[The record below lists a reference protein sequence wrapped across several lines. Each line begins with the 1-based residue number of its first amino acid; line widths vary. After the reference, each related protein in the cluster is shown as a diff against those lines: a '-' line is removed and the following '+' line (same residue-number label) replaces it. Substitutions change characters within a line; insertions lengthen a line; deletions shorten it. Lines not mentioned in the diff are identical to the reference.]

1 MASININK
9 LILFGLLI
17 TIFSQVISYVD
28 NNFIEL
34 GLFNNL
40 LKLGRIIPIFAIS
53 VFFIFKQK
61 TNYLI
66 LGTILLS
73 LFLVISNFILLS
85 QCCLIQYLAGLINLF
100 SILSFL
106 IITINPFKQFTY
118 TKISNKLFNLIKFF
132 FYGNI
137 FLQIFQSFTT
147 GSPGFSLKISLGII
161 SLWIRNLGFFDIPS
175 TTALASLSLMCVI
188 SKERIARGLIDTKK
202 LNFTLFYFLPTVIST
217 FLAGSGTSIIGLF
230 IFTYY
235 ARDIVILDPFPRF
248 YLIRKIFRSSFIIN
262 LLLIGLPLITIL
274 YFCLPFILGRVDIL
288 TSVIGRINIFKNI
301 PSELSAIFIPL
312 KNFGLYTNLMQSYG
326 QSIYTNVSDSSITS
340 IYVQYGLVLSVF
352 IFILILT
359 IFIKPLLRVSK
370 NKRLYPLYILPF
382 LPIFITSNFFEVYIS
397 FYSLLICSL
406 PFKSDSRLN

>member
-1 MASININK
+1 MASINTNK

-17 TIFSQVISYVD
+17 TIFSQVISYID

-34 GLFNNL
+34 GSISTI
-40 LKLGRIIPIFAIS
+40 LKLGRVIPLFIL
-53 VFFIFKQK
+53 VGFFLFKQK
-61 TNYLI
+61 ANYLI
-66 LGTILLS
+66 LVIILLS
-73 LFLVISNFILLS
+73 LFMTISSFILLS
-85 QCCLIQYLAGLINLF
+85 QCCLIQYFAGLINLF
-100 SILSFL
+100 SVLSFL
-106 IITINPFKQFTY
+106 LITINPFKQFTY
-118 TKISNKLFNLIKFF
+118 KIIPESLFKLINFF
-132 FYGNI
+132 FYSNI
-137 FLQIFQSFTT
+137 ILQIFQSFTT
-147 GSPGFSLKISLGII
+147 GSPGFSLKIPLGLI

-175 TTALASLSLMCVI
+175 TTALASLSLLCVI
-188 SKERIARGLIDTKK
+188 SKDRIARGLIDTKK

-217 FLAGSGTSIIGLF
+217 FLAGSGTAIIGLF

-248 YLIRKIFRSSFIIN
+248 YLVRKIFRSSFIIN

-274 YFCLPFILGRVDIL
+274 YFCLPFILGRGDIL
-288 TSVIGRINIFKNI
+288 TSFIGRINIFKNI
-301 PSELSAIFIPL
+301 PSELTAISIPL
-312 KNFGLYTNLMQSYG
+312 KNFGLYTNLMESYG
-326 QSIYTNVSDSSITS
+326 QSIYTNISDSSITS
-340 IYVQYGLVLSVF
+340 IFVQYGLVLSVC

-406 PFKSDSRLN
+406 PFNSVSRLK